1 MDSCCLWRFMFQ
13 GATPGC
19 LNFGTKNLPT
29 FPWSIIIFHIQV
41 AILGILHVQKPPNY
55 RALVIIGKKR
65 TAPWGDGEPV
75 HAPCWTMLDLHLTV
89 VQLLSLAFRSI
100 FHSNHPMWYKPG
112 QAARP
117 SQFWMNLLF
126 FFAAEP
132 RHTCT
137 AHEPTPNVTRGTHGA
152 NPKNTVL
159 KSPRVEQR
167 NMATGSQY
175 KDLSPTVP
183 RSLRPNHGSVRLE
196 SWRLKWRLKW
206 NVKGWPTSFWFLGL
220 KWYNLDTVLLCC
232 IKFRWMTSF
241 RLLLRLFWLLLEEN
255 PNGRWA

>member
-1 MDSCCLWRFMFQ
+1 MYKNHLITEHLWSLERNVQ
-13 GATPGC
+13 HPGGMV
-19 LNFGTKNLPT
+19 NQ
-29 FPWSIIIFHIQV
+29 SMH
-41 AILGILHVQKPPNY
+41 HVG
-55 RALVIIGKKR
+55 L
-65 TAPWGDGEPV
+65 
-75 HAPCWTMLDLHLTV
+75 CWTYT
-89 VQLLSLAFRSI
+89 LLSFSCFLWLSDRFFTAIIRCDT
-100 FHSNHPMWYKPG
+100 N
-112 QAARP
+112 QARP

-196 SWRLKWRLKW
+196 SWRLKW

-241 RLLLRLFWLLLEEN
+241 RLLLRFFWLLLGEN